1 MISYYIFYE
10 YKISFDVFS
19 SKFIKITCACFN
31 YNSLQF
37 FFLQTKKNLSL
48 RNFKISKIIIN
59 KIFKQKKNK
68 YFHS

>member
-19 SKFIKITCACFN
+19 SKFIKMTCACFN

-37 FFLQTKKNLSL
+37 FFTNQKELKFKEFQ
-48 RNFKISKIIIN
+48 NFKN
-59 KIFKQKKNK
+59 YN
-68 YFHS
+68 